1 MPHGYFFLSEQQH
14 RRKPGFPKNPD
25 TIIQMIASALGQ
37 GPGEVEIFKSEM
49 RPLSRKPLDV
59 ELRIDADAQEGDM
72 NFTEAAHVL
81 YWFLKSHP
89 EVSEEATV
97 GVWLR
102 WNNGGWCF
110 IHAENAKE
118 D

>member
-14 RRKPGFPKNPD
+14 QHKPEFPKDPD
-25 TIIQMIASALGQ
+25 AIIEMIAAELGQ
-37 GPGEVEIFKSEM
+37 GPGEVEIFKMNE
-49 RPLSRKPLDV
+49 RPLSSKPLDV

-72 NFTEAAHVL
+72 NFTEAARNL
-81 YWFLKSHP
+81 YWFLKGHP
-89 EVSEEATV
+89 EVPEEATV

-102 WNNGGWCF
+102 WNSGGWCF
-110 IHAENAKE
+110 IHAENAE